1 MAIQTVAL
9 DLKGIDDAQGYAA
22 VERALGTIGGVTA
35 MRLDPA
41 AHRVLVE
48 YDDTQTSVH
57 AFKAALTT
65 VDYISEPFPID
76 APANPNNDRNLID
89 DLEDSGKL

>member
-1 MAIQTVAL
+1 MAMQTVAL
-9 DLKGIDDAQGYAA
+9 GLKGIDDAQGYAA
-22 VERALGTIGGVTA
+22 VERAIGTIDGVTA
-35 MRLDPA
+35 LRLEPA

-48 YDDTQTSVH
+48 FDDTQTSVY

-76 APANPNNDRNLID
+76 APANPDNDRNLLD